1 MKFIAAHWVEG
12 LILLVIAV
20 AVISIIAAGIQRDTV
35 KVIDGCQYIS
45 HFTGREYVLI
55 HKGNCTNAIHLR

>member
-1 MKFIAAHWVEG
+1 VKFIAAHWVEG
-12 LILLVIAV
+12 LILLVIAA
-20 AVISIIAAGIQRDTV
+20 AVISLIFLAVQWDTI